1 MLYDTETIPVK
12 SVLTPEYVT
21 VKNGKITSS
30 RMVFDQTLLA
40 SFQGGIRGTV
50 KGGAESVVM
59 CNPGLTRSLLQQ
71 NPALEVAQAASTG
84 CYPSSLST
92 PPSKKGSGS

>member
-40 SFQGGIRGTV
+40 SFQGGSEARL
-50 KGGAESVVM
+50 KAA
-59 CNPGLTRSLLQQ
+59 Q
-71 NPALEVAQAASTG
+71 NQS
-84 CYPSSLST
+84 
-92 PPSKKGSGS
+92 